1 MLLRV
6 AGLTSSIPGDNP
18 RRQPPTK
25 NTPRDKPSA
34 PETTPPT
41 KNTPP
46 GDNPAPTWGSD
57 RYPNRPMGSGI
68 IWKLALTCI
77 PDTNQPTTLGPDP
90 NPNQPTGGYYQK
102 TDTNPY

>member
-18 RRQPPTK
+18 RRKPPTK

-41 KNTPP
+41 KNTHLEITPP
-46 GDNPAPTWGSD
+46 QRGVLTVTLTDPWGQELSE
-57 RYPNRPMGSGI
+57 N
-68 IWKLALTCI
+68 WH
-77 PDTNQPTTLGPDP
+77 
-90 NPNQPTGGYYQK
+90 
-102 TDTNPY
+102 